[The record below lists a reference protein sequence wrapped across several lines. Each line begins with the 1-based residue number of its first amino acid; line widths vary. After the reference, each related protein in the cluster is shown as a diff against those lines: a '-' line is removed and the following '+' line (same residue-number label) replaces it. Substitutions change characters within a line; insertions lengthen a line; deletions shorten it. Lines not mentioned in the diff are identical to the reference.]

1 MPQLPS
7 GLLFRL
13 ITGLASRENATLLSY
28 FGPLVFTNKQE
39 TNHATAF
46 NSRPGQ
52 LKSNPTQSQ
61 YIIKRL
67 NVISYD

>member
-1 MPQLPS
+1 MPLLPS

-13 ITGLASRENATLLSY
+13 ITGFTSRKNAALLCY
-28 FGPLVFTNKQE
+28 FRPLVFTIKLE
-39 TNHATAF
+39 TNHATTF

-52 LKSNPTQSQ
+52 LKSNPTQPQ

-67 NVISYD
+67 NAISND